1 MKRLGKMSMA
11 TLTKESKGPFTL
23 YDESARLWNFSRGND
38 DHLRSLKM
46 IKHMLAK
53 FGLSNNEIRVYIY
66 LARSGARKA
75 REVSD
80 ALSLHRTETYKI
92 LRSLEKRGL
101 VSSVFEKPLKF
112 IATSFEKTIDMLI
125 KTKKLK
131 IEFLERKKKDI
142 VDLWLSLPQ
151 LETEPER
158 KEVFQVLEGEEQFNL
173 KADEILEKT
182 RKEICIF
189 APDSDLLRLYYSG
202 FTDKLEKF
210 SKSKSIK
217 ILLLTN
223 YTEKSCFVVGKMKLT
238 NVRYMPPN
246 VEGLPGFIIADHEHL
261 LFSMKGDRDSGIL
274 ESGRRKARVAAFWTN
289 YEAFISALKTL
300 FFKLWKTEAPSDIQE
315 SCYMQEI
322 EMVEPRKK
330 LTPSEFY

>member
-1 MKRLGKMSMA
+1 M
-11 TLTKESKGPFTL
+11 LTNEPKGPLTL
-23 YDESARLWNFSRGND
+23 YDESARLWSFSRGND
-38 DHLRSLKM
+38 EQLRVLKI
-46 IKHMLAK
+46 IKEMLAK

-75 REVSD
+75 PDVSA

-112 IATSFEKTIDMLI
+112 IATPFEKTIDILI
-125 KTKKLK
+125 KAKKLR

-142 VDLWLSLPQ
+142 VDLWMSLPQ
-151 LETEPER
+151 LEAEPER
-158 KEVFQVLEGEEQFNL
+158 KEVFQILEGKEQFNL

-189 APDSDLLRLYYSG
+189 APDSDLLQLYHSG

-210 SKSKSIK
+210 SKRNIK
-217 ILLLTN
+217 VLLLTN
-223 YTEKSCFVVGKMKLT
+223 YSQKSCFVVRKMKLA

-246 VEGLPGFIIADHEHL
+246 IRDLPGFIIADHEHL
-261 LFSMKGDRDSGIL
+261 LFSIKGNGGPEAS
-274 ESGRRKARVAAFWTN
+274 ESGRRRTRVAAFWTN
-289 YEAFISALKTL
+289 YDAFINALKTL
-300 FFKLWKTEAPSDIQE
+300 FFKLWKTEAPSDMQE
-315 SCYMQEI
+315 KEI
-322 EMVEPRKK
+322 EMIETGKHVM
-330 LTPSEFY
+330 PSNFY

>member
-1 MKRLGKMSMA
+1 MV
-11 TLTKESKGPFTL
+11 TLTKESNGPLTL

-38 DHLRSLKM
+38 EIFRSLKM
-46 IKHMLAK
+46 IKGMLTK

-66 LARSGARKA
+66 LARSGDRKA
-75 REVSD
+75 RDVSG

-112 IATSFEKTIDMLI
+112 IATPFEKTMDILI
-125 KTKKLK
+125 KAKKLR
-131 IEFLERKKKDI
+131 IQFLERKKKDI

-158 KEVFQVLEGEEQFNL
+158 KEVFQVLEGKEQFNL

-189 APDSDLLRLYYSG
+189 APDSDLLRLYHSG

-210 SKSKSIK
+210 SKKNIRV
-217 ILLLTN
+217 LLLTN
-223 YTEKSCFVVGKMKLT
+223 YSQKSCFVIRKIKLS
-238 NVRYMPPN
+238 NVRYVLPN
-246 VEGLPGFIIADHEHL
+246 VDGLPGFIIADHEHL
-261 LFSMKGDRDSGIL
+261 LFSIKGDRDSAIL
-274 ESGRRKARVAAFWTN
+274 ESGKRRTRVAAFWTN
-289 YEAFISALKTL
+289 YDAFISALKTL
-300 FFKLWKTEAPSDIQE
+300 FFKLWKTEAPSDT
-315 SCYMQEI
+315 QEI
-322 EMVEPRKK
+322 EMVEPGKQV
-330 LTPSEFY
+330 TPSEFY

>member
-1 MKRLGKMSMA
+1 M
-11 TLTKESKGPFTL
+11 LTESKEQFTL
-23 YDESARLWNFSRGND
+23 YDESARLWNFSRGDNG
-38 DHLRSLKM
+38 HLRSLKI
-46 IKHMLAK
+46 IKGALAK
-53 FGLSNNEIRVYIY
+53 FGLSNNEIRIYIY

-112 IATSFEKTIDMLI
+112 IATSFEKTIDILI
-125 KTKKLK
+125 KAKKLR

-142 VDLWLSLPQ
+142 VDLWSSLPQ
-151 LETEPER
+151 LEIEPER
-158 KEVFQVLEGEEQFNL
+158 KEVFQVLEGKEQFNL

-189 APDSDLLRLYYSG
+189 APDSDLLRLYHSG

-210 SKSKSIK
+210 SKSKNIK

-223 YTEKSCFVVGKMKLT
+223 HTQKSCFIVGKTKLA
-238 NVRYMPPN
+238 NVKYTPPN
-246 VEGLPGFIIADHEHL
+246 IEDLPGFIIADHEHL
-261 LFSMKGDRDSGIL
+261 LFSIKGDRDPEIL
-274 ESGRRKARVAAFWTN
+274 ESGKKSTRVTAFWTN
-289 YEAFISALKTL
+289 YEAFVSVLKTL
-300 FFKLWKTEAPSDIQE
+300 FFKLWKTEVPSTV
-315 SCYMQEI
+315 QEI
-322 EMVEPRKK
+322 EMVEPRK
-330 LTPSEFY
+330 

>member
-38 DHLRSLKM
+38 EHLRSLKI

-112 IATSFEKTIDMLI
+112 IATSFEKTIDILI
-125 KTKKLK
+125 KAKKLK
-131 IEFLERKKKDI
+131 IQFLERKKKDI

-151 LETEPER
+151 LEMKPER
-158 KEVFQVLEGEEQFNL
+158 KEVFQVLEGKEQFNL

-189 APDSDLLRLYYSG
+189 APDSDLLRLYDSG
-202 FTDKLEKF
+202 FTDKLEIF
-210 SKSKSIK
+210 SKKKNIK

-223 YTEKSCFVVGKMKLT
+223 YSQKSCFIVRKMKLAT
-238 NVRYMPPN
+238 VKYMLPN
-246 VEGLPGFIIADHEHL
+246 VEDLPGFIIADHEHL
-261 LFSMKGDRDSGIL
+261 LFSIKGDRDLEIL
-274 ESGRRKARVAAFWTN
+274 ESGKRRTRIAAFWTN
-289 YEAFISALKTL
+289 YDAFVSALKTL
-300 FFKLWKTEAPSDIQE
+300 FFKLWKTEESSD
-315 SCYMQEI
+315 MREI
-322 EMVEPRKK
+322 EMVEPRKQVM
-330 LTPSEFY
+330 PSEFY